1 MPFNFPLNP
10 PAASTFAGQYDT
22 LFYVLVGLTV
32 FFTLLI
38 VVGVLAFAYRY
49 RQGSPAD
56 RSRPVYE
63 DLRLEL
69 GLLTVP
75 TVLGLI
81 IFYWGAT
88 QYIHMRTPPKDA
100 QDVFIVGKQWMWHA
114 QHPNGVRENNEL
126 HVPVGR
132 NVRLTMIS
140 QDVIHAFYIPAF
152 RTQMMVVPGRY
163 TTMWFNAT
171 QPGEYH
177 LFCNMYCGTQHSEM
191 GGKVV
196 AMRPADY
203 AAWLQNGG
211 ESAPPMTMAQRGEKL
226 YNGRLACNNCHGVQD
241 NPRGPSL
248 VNLIGKKRVFSNAPP
263 QIADEEYVR
272 ESILRPYNKLTVGYG
287 QEMPA
292 YESELVQGKLT
303 EENVLELIAYIKSMG
318 GGVKATG
325 DGASSATGAGGENLH
340 LRPLEIQNN
349 AGPAV
354 NAMAAQKGIP
364 TATPTGRGHNLGVGA
379 IPAEEHGQ

>member
-1 MPFNFPLNP
+1 MPFNFPLAP
-10 PAASTFAGQYDT
+10 PAASSFAGPYDT
-22 LFYVLVGLTV
+22 LFYTLCAFSL

-38 VVGVLAFAYRY
+38 FAGVLFFTAKY
-49 RQGSPAD
+49 RQGSKAD

-69 GLLTVP
+69 TLLGVP

-81 IFYWGAT
+81 FFYWGAS

-100 QDVFIVGKQWMWHA
+100 QDIFVIGKQWMWHA

-163 TTMWFNAT
+163 TTMWFQPT
-171 QPGEYH
+171 QAGEYH

-196 AMRPADY
+196 AMEPQAY
-203 AAWLQNGG
+203 AAWLANGG
-211 ESAPPMTMAQRGEKL
+211 ETVAPMTMAQRGERL
-226 YNGRLACNNCHGVQD
+226 YNGKYACSNCHGAVS

-248 VNLIGKKRVFSNAPP
+248 VGLWGKKRVFSNAPA
-263 QIADEEYVR
+263 QIADDEYLR
-272 ESILRPYNKLTVGYG
+272 ESILRPYNKLTAGYG

-292 YESELVQGKLT
+292 YEGQAT
-303 EENVLELIAYIKSMG
+303 EEEVLELIAYMKGMNGSTAEAPVADNSLG
-318 GGVKATG
+318 LKPLATG
-325 DGASSATGAGGENLH
+325 
-340 LRPLEIQNN
+340 PN
-349 AGPAV
+349 AGLAV
-354 NAMAAQKGIP
+354 NALDAQRP
-364 TATPTGRGHNLGVGA
+364 NPAATPTGRGHDLGVGA
-379 IPAEEHGQ
+379 IPAEDHNR

>member
-1 MPFNFPLNP
+1 MPFNFPLSP
-10 PAASTFAGQYDT
+10 PSASTFAGPYDA
-22 LFYVLVGLTV
+22 LFYTLCALTLL
-32 FFTLLI
+32 FTLLI
-38 VVGVLAFAYRY
+38 VVGVLFFASRY
-49 RQGSPAD
+49 RQGSKAD

-69 GLLTVP
+69 TLLGVP
-75 TVLGLI
+75 TVLGLG
-81 IFYWGAT
+81 IFYWGAL

-100 QDVFIVGKQWMWHA
+100 SDIFVIGKQWMWHT

-132 NVRLTMIS
+132 NTRLTMIS

-163 TTMWFNAT
+163 TTMWFNPTKA
-171 QPGEYH
+171 GEYH

-196 AMRPADY
+196 VMEPRAY
-203 AAWLQNGG
+203 EAWLANGG
-211 ESAPPMTMAQRGEKL
+211 ETAPPMTMAQRGEKL
-226 YNGRLACNNCHGVQD
+226 YNGRLACSNCHGAQN

-248 VNLIGKKRVFSNAPP
+248 VALFGKRRVFSNAPP
-263 QIADEEYVR
+263 QIADDEYIR

-292 YESELVQGKLT
+292 YEGELVEGKLT
-303 EENVLELIAYIKSMG
+303 EENILELIAYIKSMSG
-318 GGVKATG
+318 TNPTGVAP
-325 DGASSATGAGGENLH
+325 AGGENLG
-340 LRPLEIQNN
+340 LRPLAIQDN

-354 NAMAAQKGIP
+354 NAMAAQKSIP
-364 TATPTGRGHNLGVGA
+364 TATPTGHGHNLGVGA
-379 IPAEEHGQ
+379 IPATENGH

>member
-1 MPFNFPLNP
+1 MPFNFPLAP
-10 PAASTFAGQYDT
+10 PPASTFAGPYDA
-22 LFYVLVGLTV
+22 LFYTLLAFTI

-38 VVGVLAFAYRY
+38 VVGVVVFAIRY

-69 GLLTVP
+69 TLLGIP
-75 TVLGLI
+75 TVLGLVF
-81 IFYWGAT
+81 FYFGAA
-88 QYIHMRTPPKDA
+88 QYIHMRTPPKDSS
-100 QDVFIVGKQWMWHA
+100 DIFVIGKQWMWHA

-126 HVPVGR
+126 HVPTGR
-132 NVRLTMIS
+132 NIRLTMIS

-163 TTMWFNAT
+163 TTMWFNPT
-171 QPGEYH
+171 LPGEYH

-196 AMRPADY
+196 VMEPKAY
-203 AAWLQNGG
+203 EAWLSNGG
-211 ESAPPMTMAQRGEKL
+211 ETAPAMTMAQRGEKL
-226 YNGRLACNNCHGVQD
+226 YHGRLACSNCHGAAD

-248 VNLIGKKRVFSNAPP
+248 VALFGKKRVFSNAPA
-263 QIADEEYVR
+263 QVADDEYIR
-272 ESILRPYNKLTVGYG
+272 ESIIRPYNKLTAGYG

-292 YESELVQGKLT
+292 YESELVQGRLT
-303 EENVLELIAYIKSMG
+303 EENILELIAYIKSM
-318 GGVKATG
+318 
-325 DGASSATGAGGENLH
+325 SATSPVGVGAAGGENLG
-340 LRPLEIQNN
+340 LRPLSIQNN

-354 NAMAAQKGIP
+354 NAMAAQKSNP
-364 TATPTGRGHNLGVGA
+364 AATPTGHGHDLGVGA
-379 IPAEEHGQ
+379 IPAEEHGH

>member
-1 MPFNFPLNP
+1 MPFNFPLAP
-10 PAASTFAGQYDT
+10 PAASSFAGPHDA
-22 LFYVLVGLTV
+22 LFYTLCLFTV

-38 VVGVLAFAYRY
+38 FVGVIFFAVRY
-49 RQGSPAD
+49 RQGSTAD

-69 GLLTVP
+69 TLLGVP
-75 TVLGLI
+75 TVLGLVF
-81 IFYWGAT
+81 FYWSAGL
-88 QYIHMRTPPKDA
+88 YIDMRTPPKDA
-100 QDVFIVGKQWMWHA
+100 TDIYVIGKQWMWHV

-152 RTQMMVVPGRY
+152 RTQFMVVPGRY
-163 TTMWFNAT
+163 TTMWFKPT

-196 AMRPADY
+196 AMEPRAY
-203 AAWLQNGG
+203 EAWLQNGG
-211 ESAPPMTMAQRGEKL
+211 ESAPPLTMAQRGERL
-226 YNGRLACNNCHGVQD
+226 YNGRLACSNCHGSED

-248 VNLIGKKRVFSNAPP
+248 VGLFGKRRQFSNAPA
-263 QIADEEYVR
+263 QTADDEYIR
-272 ESILRPYNKLTVGYG
+272 ESILRPYNKLVQGYG

-292 YESELVQGKLT
+292 YESELVQGRLT
-303 EENVLELIAYIKSMG
+303 EENVLELIAYIKSMNG
-318 GGVKATG
+318 GARATG
-325 DGASSATGAGGENLH
+325 LTPGGEKID
-340 LRPLEIQNN
+340 LRPLNIQDNT
-349 AGPAV
+349 GPAA
-354 NAMAAQKGIP
+354 NAMAAQKSIP
-364 TATPTGRGHNLGVGA
+364 TATPTGHGSNLGVGA
-379 IPAEEHGQ
+379 IPAEEHQQ

>member
-1 MPFNFPLNP
+1 MPFNFPVNP
-10 PAASTFAGQYDT
+10 PSASTFAGPYDA
-22 LFYVLVGLTV
+22 LFYTLLAFTV

-38 VVGVLAFAYRY
+38 VAGVLYFATKY

-69 GLLTVP
+69 TLLTIP

-81 IFYWGAT
+81 FFYFGAA
-88 QYIHMRTPPKDA
+88 QYVHMRTPPKNS
-100 QDVFIVGKQWMWHA
+100 QDVFVIGKQWMWHV
-114 QHPNGVRENNEL
+114 QHTNGVRENNEL

-132 NVRLTMIS
+132 NMRLTMIS

-171 QPGEYH
+171 KAGEYH

-196 AMRPADY
+196 AMEPRDY
-203 AAWLQNGG
+203 EAWLANGG

-226 YNGRLACNNCHGVQD
+226 YNGRLACSNCHGAVS

-248 VNLIGKKRVFSNAPP
+248 VALFGKKRVFSNATP
-263 QIADEEYVR
+263 QVADDEYIR
-272 ESILRPYNKLTVGYG
+272 ESILRPYNKLVVGYG

-292 YESELVQGKLT
+292 YESELVSGKLT
-303 EENVLELIAYIKSMG
+303 EENILELIAYIKSMSANSPT
-318 GGVKATG
+318 GVA
-325 DGASSATGAGGENLH
+325 APGGENLG
-340 LRPLEIQNN
+340 LRPLAVKNESP
-349 AGPAV
+349 GPAV
-354 NAMAAQKGIP
+354 NAMAAERPIP
-364 TATPTGRGHNLGVGA
+364 TATPTGHGHDLGVGA
-379 IPAEEHGQ
+379 IPAEEHGH